1 MAPIARRTSALA
13 GAAAASALAAQTFV
27 LAPGGGAVAPRA
39 AGSAASPASSRPATP
54 GFGGAT
60 ALAALGA
67 AGVSMAAGRRA
78 VRMSAAKE
86 EKGEAK
92 TEAPPPP
99 PPFDP
104 SKQVG
109 ALAPLGFFDP
119 LGFCKMG
126 DEEGFRNLRA
136 AELKHA
142 RVAMMASL
150 GAVVQPAI
158 KFPGFDDVP
167 AGLGAVTTVLGGG
180 GFVVLF
186 GISGFLETQVW
197 TEDPKKEPGNF
208 GDPVGLGMYD
218 VDMRNKEL
226 NNGRLAM
233 FTAMGLILA
242 ELVSGKSGFGQ
253 FS

>member
-1 MAPIARRTSALA
+1 MLFRS
-13 GAAAASALAAQTFV
+13 GVS
-27 LAPGGGAVAPRA
+27 GDG
-39 AGSAASPASSRPATP
+39 
-54 GFGGAT
+54 
-60 ALAALGA
+60 
-67 AGVSMAAGRRA
+67 AGVMTQIPWDFFAEEVFLPEDRSRCAVGQLFFEKDEAERLKMKRLVEESFIQGGFQVLGYRHLPVDRTILGKAA
-78 VRMSAAKE
+78 
-86 EKGEAK
+86 AK

>member
-1 MAPIARRTSALA
+1 M
-13 GAAAASALAAQTFV
+13 
-27 LAPGGGAVAPRA
+27 
-39 AGSAASPASSRPATP
+39 
-54 GFGGAT
+54 
-60 ALAALGA
+60 
-67 AGVSMAAGRRA
+67 
-78 VRMSAAKE
+78 
-86 EKGEAK
+86 
-92 TEAPPPP
+92 
-99 PPFDP
+99 
-104 SKQVG
+104 
-109 ALAPLGFFDP
+109 
-119 LGFCKMG
+119 
-126 DEEGFRNLRA
+126 
-136 AELKHA
+136 
-142 RVAMMASL
+142 
-150 GAVVQPAI
+150 
-158 KFPGFDDVP
+158 P

>member
-27 LAPGGGAVAPRA
+27 LAPGGGAVVPRA

-67 AGVSMAAGRRA
+67 AGVFMAAGRRA

-86 EKGEAK
+86 EV
-92 TEAPPPP
+92 PP

-119 LGFCKMG
+119 LGSLAPMMTTAMCMPGVILWTSARRCTSGHEVATNARNANETTLKQPEDESATS
-126 DEEGFRNLRA
+126 DEEGD
-136 AELKHA
+136 AEEHA
-142 RVAMMASL
+142 VSDK
-150 GAVVQPAI
+150 GHGDYTYEEE
-158 KFPGFDDVP
+158 KE
-167 AGLGAVTTVLGGG
+167 
-180 GFVVLF
+180 FV
-186 GISGFLETQVW
+186 
-197 TEDPKKEPGNF
+197 EDAKKEKHGEREEEET
-208 GDPVGLGMYD
+208 L
-218 VDMRNKEL
+218 
-226 NNGRLAM
+226 
-233 FTAMGLILA
+233 
-242 ELVSGKSGFGQ
+242 
-253 FS
+253 

>member
-1 MAPIARRTSALA
+1 MAPMARRTSALA
-13 GAAAASALAAQTFV
+13 GAAAASVLAAQTFV
-27 LAPGGGAVAPRA
+27 LAPGGTVAPRA
-39 AGSAASPASSRPATP
+39 AGSAASPASSWPATP

-67 AGVSMAAGRRA
+67 AGVSLATGRRA

-86 EKGEAK
+86 EKVAAK
-92 TEAPPPP
+92 EEAPPPP

-119 LGFCKMG
+119 LGFCKTG
-126 DEEGFRNLRA
+126 DEAGFRNLRA

-150 GAVVQPAI
+150 GAVVQPAV

-167 AGLGAVTTVLGGG
+167 AGIGALTTVQGGI

-186 GISGFLETQVW
+186 GLSGFLETQVW

-208 GDPVGLGMYD
+208 GDPAGLGMYD

>member
-13 GAAAASALAAQTFV
+13 GAAAATALAAQTFV
-27 LAPGGGAVAPRA
+27 PAPGGGAVAPRA
-39 AGSAASPASSRPATP
+39 AGSAASPASSAPAKP
-54 GFGGAT
+54 SFGGAT

-78 VRMSAAKE
+78 VRMGA
-86 EKGEAK
+86 AK
-92 TEAPPPP
+92 TEAPAPP

-158 KFPGFDDVP
+158 KFPGFDAVP

-180 GFVVLF
+180 GLVVLF

-233 FTAMGLILA
+233 FTAIGLILA